1 MTQRKGVGSNL
12 STKEKNNLIWLH
24 EKFGRRLKVQT
35 GQKIGDPIMAESGSQ
50 RLPRGAYSL
59 AALMLVAIIVT
70 VFFLISKMEGR

>member
-59 AALMLVAIIVT
+59 AIIVT
-70 VFFLISKMEGR
+70 VLFLISKMEGR